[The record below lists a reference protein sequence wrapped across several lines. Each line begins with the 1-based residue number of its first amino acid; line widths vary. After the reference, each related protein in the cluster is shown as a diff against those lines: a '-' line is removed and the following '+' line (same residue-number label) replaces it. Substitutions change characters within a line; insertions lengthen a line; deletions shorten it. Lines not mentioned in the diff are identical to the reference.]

1 MTLATLSKVEIMDK
15 NKINSYISDYLL
27 NNALSIFK
35 YDGLPDNVKAVD
47 LEKNLLRFGKI
58 LFAKWHD
65 EFYIF
70 SYSDTGKQN
79 YLGEY
84 TNYQVN
90 NPYIQC
96 NEVFSD
102 DNAVRIFNTDTHE
115 PLINLMG
122 MYSELLTESYIT
134 LNMADINSRIPFF
147 ISARDNATKASAEIF
162 VKQILD
168 GKQGVIAEQP
178 LFESL
183 KINPLTDHENISQ
196 IVELNKFFYSD
207 YFQKIGLTNL
217 YNNVHDRISATETE
231 FTATSIYPYVDNM
244 KRNRDTAV
252 EKINAMFGLNVSV
265 EFSSSWDYRIKN
277 GKNLTENDFKDPD
290 MGFGDGDGENSDS
303 ENNTGDTETDS
314 ENKGDK
320 TE

>member
-1 MTLATLSKVEIMDK
+1 MDK

-35 YDGLPDNVKAVD
+35 YDGLPDNIKAVD

-58 LFAKWHD
+58 LFTKWHD

-84 TNYQVN
+84 TKFQVN

-96 NEVFSD
+96 NEIFSD

-178 LFESL
+178 LFDSL
-183 KINPLTDHENISQ
+183 KINPLTDHDNISQ

-244 KRNRDTAV
+244 KRNRDIAV
-252 EKINAMFGLNVSV
+252 EKINSMFGLSVTV

-277 GKNLTENDFKDPD
+277 GDNLTKNDFV
-290 MGFGDGDGENSDS
+290 DGDVNGENSNSETS
-303 ENNTGDTETDS
+303 ENNPDNTENNS
-314 ENKGDK
+314 ESKEEK
-320 TE
+320 RE

>member
-1 MTLATLSKVEIMDK
+1 MDK

-162 VKQILD
+162 VKQIQD

-178 LFESL
+178 LFDSL
-183 KINPLTDHENISQ
+183 NINPLTDHENISQ

-277 GKNLTENDFKDPD
+277 GKNLTEQDFKDPE
-290 MGFGDGDGENSDS
+290 MGGFGDGENSDS
-303 ENNTGDTETDS
+303 ENFENDSGDTETDS
-314 ENKGDK
+314 ESKEDK
-320 TE
+320 KE

>member
-1 MTLATLSKVEIMDK
+1 MEK
-15 NKINSYISDYLL
+15 NKISSAISDYLL

-35 YDGLPDNVKAVD
+35 YDGLPDNVSAVD

-58 LFAKWHD
+58 LFTKWHD

-84 TNYQVN
+84 TSYQVN

-96 NEVFSD
+96 NEIFTD

-122 MYSELLTESYIT
+122 MYSELLTESYLT
-134 LNMADINSRIPFF
+134 LNMADINTRIPFF
-147 ISARDNATKASAEIF
+147 ISARDSATKASAEIF
-162 VKQILD
+162 VKQIQD

-178 LFESL
+178 LFDSL
-183 KINPLTDHENISQ
+183 NINPLTDHQNIQQ
-196 IVELNKFFYSD
+196 IIELNKFYFSD

-217 YNNVHDRISATETE
+217 YNNIHDRISATETE

-244 KRNRDTAV
+244 KRNRDKAV
-252 EKINAMFGLNVSV
+252 EKINKLFGLSVTV

-277 GKNLTENDFKDPD
+277 GKNLTEDDFKD
-290 MGFGDGDGENSDS
+290 ENSGM
-303 ENNTGDTETDS
+303 ENNNGSAEPVE
-314 ENKGDK
+314 ENKEDK

>member
-1 MTLATLSKVEIMDK
+1 MDK

-58 LFAKWHD
+58 LFTKWHD

-70 SYSDTGKQN
+70 SYSETGKQN

-84 TNYQVN
+84 THYQVN

-96 NEVFSD
+96 NEIFSD

-122 MYSELLTESYIT
+122 MYSELLTESYLT

-162 VKQILD
+162 VKQIID

-183 KINPLTDHENISQ
+183 RINPLTDHENISQ

-217 YNNVHDRISATETE
+217 YNNIHDRISATETE

-244 KRNRDTAV
+244 KRNRDLAV
-252 EKINAMFGLNVSV
+252 EKINAMFGLSVSV

-277 GKNLTENDFKDPD
+277 GDNLTKKDFV
-290 MGFGDGDGENSDS
+290 DGDGKNSDS
-303 ENNTGDTETDS
+303 DS
-314 ENKGDK
+314 NEEKK
-320 TE
+320 E

>member
-1 MTLATLSKVEIMDK
+1 MDK
-15 NKINSYISDYLL
+15 NKINYYISDYLL

-35 YDGLPDNVKAVD
+35 YDGLPDNIKAVD

-58 LFAKWHD
+58 LFTKWHD

-84 TNYQVN
+84 TNFQVN

-102 DNAVRIFNTDTHE
+102 DNAVRIFNNDTHE

-207 YFQKIGLTNL
+207 YFQKI
-217 YNNVHDRISATETE
+217 YHD
-231 FTATSIYPYVDNM
+231 
-244 KRNRDTAV
+244 KW
-252 EKINAMFGLNVSV
+252 LNCQ
-265 EFSSSWDYRIKN
+265 
-277 GKNLTENDFKDPD
+277 
-290 MGFGDGDGENSDS
+290 
-303 ENNTGDTETDS
+303 
-314 ENKGDK
+314 
-320 TE
+320 

>member
-1 MTLATLSKVEIMDK
+1 MDK

-35 YDGLPDNVKAVD
+35 YDGLPDNIKAVD

-58 LFAKWHD
+58 LFTKWHD

-70 SYSDTGKQN
+70 SYSETGKQN

-84 TNYQVN
+84 TKFQVN

-96 NEVFSD
+96 NEIFSD

-183 KINPLTDHENISQ
+183 RINPLTDHENISQ

-244 KRNRDTAV
+244 KRNRDIAV
-252 EKINAMFGLNVSV
+252 EKINSMFGLSVSV
-265 EFSSSWDYRIKN
+265 EFSSSWDYRINN
-277 GKNLTENDFKDPD
+277 GDNLTKNDFV
-290 MGFGDGDGENSDS
+290 DGGSNGENSNS
-303 ENNTGDTETDS
+303 ETSETNSGDTETDS
-314 ENKGDK
+314 ESKEK
-320 TE
+320 KE

>member
-1 MTLATLSKVEIMDK
+1 MDK

-35 YDGLPDNVKAVD
+35 YDGLPENVKAVD

-58 LFAKWHD
+58 LFTKWRD

-244 KRNRDTAV
+244 KRNRDMAV
-252 EKINAMFGLNVSV
+252 EKINSMFGLSVTV

-277 GKNLTENDFKDPD
+277 GDNLTEKDFKDPD
-290 MGFGDGDGENSDS
+290 MGGFGDGENSDS

-314 ENKGDK
+314 DSQEEQK
-320 TE
+320 E

>member
-1 MTLATLSKVEIMDK
+1 MDK

-35 YDGLPDNVKAVD
+35 YDGLPDNIKAVD

-58 LFAKWHD
+58 LFTKWHD

-84 TNYQVN
+84 TNFQVN

-102 DNAVRIFNTDTHE
+102 DNAVRIFNNDTHE

-244 KRNRDTAV
+244 KRNRDIAV
-252 EKINAMFGLNVSV
+252 EKINSMFGLSVTV

-277 GKNLTENDFKDPD
+277 GDNLTKNDFV
-290 MGFGDGDGENSDS
+290 DGGVNGENSDS
-303 ENNTGDTETDS
+303 ETFENNSGDTETDS
-314 ENKGDK
+314 EIKEEK
-320 TE
+320 PE

>member
-1 MTLATLSKVEIMDK
+1 MDK
-15 NKINSYISDYLL
+15 NKINSYISDYLF

-58 LFAKWHD
+58 LFTKWHD

-84 TNYQVN
+84 TQYQVN

-96 NEVFSD
+96 NEIFSD

-115 PLINLMG
+115 PLIKMMG
-122 MYSELLTESYIT
+122 MYSELLTESYLT

-162 VKQILD
+162 VKQIQD

-178 LFESL
+178 LFDSL
-183 KINPLTDHENISQ
+183 NINPLTDHENISQ

-244 KRNRDTAV
+244 KRNRDIAV
-252 EKINAMFGLNVSV
+252 EKINEMFGLSVTV

-277 GKNLTENDFKDPD
+277 GDNLSKDDFKDAD
-290 MGFGDGDGENSDS
+290 LGFGDGDGDGGENSDS
-303 ENNTGDTETDS
+303 ETSENSTDS
-314 ENKGDK
+314 DKPVEENKEDK

>member
-1 MTLATLSKVEIMDK
+1 MDK

-35 YDGLPDNVKAVD
+35 YDGLPDNIKAVD

-58 LFAKWHD
+58 LFTKWHD

-70 SYSDTGKQN
+70 SYSETGKQN

-84 TNYQVN
+84 TKFQVN

-96 NEVFSD
+96 NEIFSD

-183 KINPLTDHENISQ
+183 RINPLTDHENISQ

-244 KRNRDTAV
+244 KRNRDIAV
-252 EKINAMFGLNVSV
+252 KKINDMFGLSITV

-277 GKNLTENDFKDPD
+277 GDNLTKNDFV
-290 MGFGDGDGENSDS
+290 DGGENGENSNSETS
-303 ENNTGDTETDS
+303 ENNPVDTENNS
-314 ENKGDK
+314 ESKEDK
-320 TE
+320 KE

>member
-1 MTLATLSKVEIMDK
+1 MDK

-58 LFAKWHD
+58 LFTKWRD

-70 SYSDTGKQN
+70 SYSDTGKQD

-84 TNYQVN
+84 NHFQVN

-115 PLINLMG
+115 PLINLMS
-122 MYSELLTESYIT
+122 MYAELLTESYIT
-134 LNMADINSRIPFF
+134 LNMSDINSRIPFF

-244 KRNRDTAV
+244 KRNRDIAV
-252 EKINAMFGLNVSV
+252 EKINSMFGLNVSV

-277 GKNLTENDFKDPD
+277 GKNLTEKDFKDPD
-290 MGFGDGDGENSDS
+290 MGGFGDGENSDS
-303 ENNTGDTETDS
+303 ENIKNNSGDTETDS

>member
-1 MTLATLSKVEIMDK
+1 MDK

-58 LFAKWHD
+58 LFTKWHE

-183 KINPLTDHENISQ
+183 RINPLTDHENISQ

-244 KRNRDTAV
+244 KRNRDMAV
-252 EKINAMFGLNVSV
+252 EKINSMFGLNVSV

-277 GKNLTENDFKDPD
+277 GDNLTEKDFKDSD
-290 MGFGDGDGENSDS
+290 MGFGGTDDKNSDS
-303 ENNTGDTETDS
+303 ENFENDPVDTETDS
-314 ENKGDK
+314 ESKEEK
-320 TE
+320 RE

>member
-1 MTLATLSKVEIMDK
+1 MDK

-35 YDGLPDNVKAVD
+35 YDGLPDNIKAVD

-58 LFAKWHD
+58 LFTKWHD

-70 SYSDTGKQN
+70 SYSDTGRQN

-244 KRNRDTAV
+244 KRNRDIAV
-252 EKINAMFGLNVSV
+252 EKINSMFGLDVTV

-277 GKNLTENDFKDPD
+277 GDNLTKNDFV
-290 MGFGDGDGENSDS
+290 DGGSNGENSNSETS
-303 ENNTGDTETDS
+303 ENNSGDTETDS
-314 ENKGDK
+314 ESEKEK
-320 TE
+320 RE

>member
-1 MTLATLSKVEIMDK
+1 MDK
-15 NKINSYISDYLL
+15 NKINSFISDYLL
-27 NNALSIFK
+27 NNALSIFR
-35 YDGLPDNVKAVD
+35 YEGLPDNVKAVD

-58 LFAKWHD
+58 LFTKWHD

-70 SYSDTGKQN
+70 SYTETGKQN

-90 NPYIQC
+90 NPYINC

-122 MYSELLTESYIT
+122 MYSELLTESYLT

-162 VKQILD
+162 VKQIQD

-178 LFESL
+178 LFDSL
-183 KINPLTDHENISQ
+183 NINPLTDHQNIQQ
-196 IVELNKFFYSD
+196 IIELNKFYFSD

-244 KRNRDTAV
+244 KRNRDIAV
-252 EKINAMFGLNVSV
+252 EKINSMFGLSVTV

-277 GKNLTENDFKDPD
+277 GDNLTEEDYKDPNL
-290 MGFGDGDGENSDS
+290 GFGYGGDVGETGENSDS
-303 ENNTGDTETDS
+303 ENS
-314 ENKGDK
+314 ENSADSDKPVEEIKEDK

>member
-1 MTLATLSKVEIMDK
+1 MDK

-58 LFAKWHD
+58 LFTKWHD

-70 SYSDTGKQN
+70 SYSETGKQN

-84 TNYQVN
+84 TKFQVN

-115 PLINLMG
+115 PLMNLMG

-183 KINPLTDHENISQ
+183 RINPLTDHENISQ

-217 YNNVHDRISATETE
+217 YNNIHDRISATETE

-244 KRNRDTAV
+244 KRNRDMAV
-252 EKINAMFGLNVSV
+252 EKINSMFGLSVSV

-277 GKNLTENDFKDPD
+277 GDNLTKNDFV
-290 MGFGDGDGENSDS
+290 DGGENGENSNSETS
-303 ENNTGDTETDS
+303 ENNPVDTENNS
-314 ENKGDK
+314 ESEKEK
-320 TE
+320 RE

>member
-1 MTLATLSKVEIMDK
+1 MDK

-47 LEKNLLRFGKI
+47 LERNLLRFGKI
-58 LFAKWHD
+58 LFTKWHD

-70 SYSDTGKQN
+70 SYTETGKQN

-84 TNYQVN
+84 TKFQVN

-96 NEVFSD
+96 NEIFSD

-122 MYSELLTESYIT
+122 MYSELLTESYLT

-162 VKQILD
+162 VKQIQD
-168 GKQGVIAEQP
+168 GKQGIIAEQP
-178 LFESL
+178 LFDSL
-183 KINPLTDHENISQ
+183 NINPLTDHQNLQQ
-196 IVELNKFFYSD
+196 IIELNKFFYSD

-244 KRNRDTAV
+244 KRNRDIAV
-252 EKINAMFGLNVSV
+252 EKINEMFGLSVTV

-277 GKNLTENDFKDPD
+277 GDNLSKDDFKDPD
-290 MGFGDGDGENSDS
+290 LGFGDGGDGGENGENSDS
-303 ENNTGDTETDS
+303 ENS
-314 ENKGDK
+314 ENSAGSDKPVEEINEDK

>member
-1 MTLATLSKVEIMDK
+1 MDK
-15 NKINSYISDYLL
+15 NKITSYISDYLL

-84 TNYQVN
+84 THYQVN

-102 DNAVRIFNTDTHE
+102 ENAVRIFNTDTHE

-244 KRNRDTAV
+244 KRNRDIAV
-252 EKINAMFGLNVSV
+252 EKINAMFGLSVSV

-277 GKNLTENDFKDPD
+277 GDNLTKNDFV
-290 MGFGDGDGENSDS
+290 DGDANGENSDS
-303 ENNTGDTETDS
+303 KNSKNNSGDTETDS
-314 ENKGDK
+314 ESKEQK
-320 TE
+320 E

>member
-1 MTLATLSKVEIMDK
+1 MDK
-15 NKINSYISDYLL
+15 NKINSFISDYLF

-35 YDGLPDNVKAVD
+35 YEGLPDNVKAVD

-58 LFAKWHD
+58 LFTKWRD

-84 TNYQVN
+84 THYQVN

-96 NEVFSD
+96 NEIFSD

-122 MYSELLTESYIT
+122 MYSELLTENYIS
-134 LNMADINSRIPFF
+134 LNVKNINSRIPFL
-147 ISARDNATKASAEIF
+147 ISARDSSTRQSAEIF
-162 VKQILD
+162 LRQIYD
-168 GKQGVIAEQP
+168 GKQGIIAEQP
-178 LFESL
+178 IFDSL
-183 KINPLTDHENISQ
+183 NVNPLSDKANDLTQLI
-196 IVELNKFFYSD
+196 ELNKFFYSD

-217 YNNVHDRISATETE
+217 YNNIHDRISATETE

-244 KRNRDTAV
+244 KRNRDKAV
-252 EKINAMFGLNVSV
+252 EKINSMFGLSVSV
-265 EFSSSWDYRIKN
+265 EFSSSWDYRIKD
-277 GKNLTENDFKDPD
+277 GKNLTEEDFKDNS
-290 MGFGDGDGENSDS
+290 GENSNEDA
-303 ENNTGDTETDS
+303 
-314 ENKGDK
+314 K
-320 TE
+320 

>member
-1 MTLATLSKVEIMDK
+1 MDK

-84 TNYQVN
+84 SHYQVN
-90 NPYIQC
+90 NPYINC
-96 NEVFSD
+96 IEVFSD

-252 EKINAMFGLNVSV
+252 EKINAMFGLSVTV

-277 GKNLTENDFKDPD
+277 GENLTEKDFKDPD
-290 MGFGDGDGENSDS
+290 MGFGENSDS
-303 ENNTGDTETDS
+303 ENNSGDTESDS
-314 ENKGDK
+314 DSQEEQK
-320 TE
+320 E

>member
-1 MTLATLSKVEIMDK
+1 MDK

-35 YDGLPDNVKAVD
+35 YDGLPDNIKAVD

-58 LFAKWHD
+58 LFTKWHD

-70 SYSDTGKQN
+70 SYSETGKQN

-84 TNYQVN
+84 TKFQVN

-96 NEVFSD
+96 NEIFSD

-244 KRNRDTAV
+244 KRNRDIAV
-252 EKINAMFGLNVSV
+252 EKINSMFGLSVSV

-277 GKNLTENDFKDPD
+277 GDNLTENDFV
-290 MGFGDGDGENSDS
+290 DGGSNGENSNS
-303 ENNTGDTETDS
+303 ETSKNNSGDTETDS
-314 ENKGDK
+314 ESKEEK
-320 TE
+320 RE

>member
-1 MTLATLSKVEIMDK
+1 MDK

-47 LEKNLLRFGKI
+47 LERNLLRFGKI
-58 LFAKWHD
+58 LFTKWHD

-70 SYSDTGKQN
+70 SYTDTGKQN

-84 TNYQVN
+84 TKFQVN
-90 NPYIQC
+90 NPYINC
-96 NEVFSD
+96 NEIFSD

-122 MYSELLTESYIT
+122 MYSELLTESYLT

-162 VKQILD
+162 VKQIQD

-178 LFESL
+178 LFDSL
-183 KINPLTDHENISQ
+183 NINPLADHQNLQQ
-196 IVELNKFFYSD
+196 IIELNKFYYSD

-244 KRNRDTAV
+244 KRNRDIAV
-252 EKINAMFGLNVSV
+252 EKINAMFGLSVTV

-277 GKNLTENDFKDPD
+277 GDNLTQEDYKDPTL
-290 MGFGDGDGENSDS
+290 GFGDGGDVGETGENSDS
-303 ENNTGDTETDS
+303 ENS
-314 ENKGDK
+314 ENDSGSDKPVEEIKEDK

>member
-1 MTLATLSKVEIMDK
+1 MDK
-15 NKINSYISDYLL
+15 NKINFYISDYLL

-35 YDGLPDNVKAVD
+35 YDGLPDNIEAVD

-58 LFAKWHD
+58 LFTKWHD

-84 TNYQVN
+84 TNFQVN

-102 DNAVRIFNTDTHE
+102 DNAVRIFNNDTHE

-244 KRNRDTAV
+244 KRNRDIAV
-252 EKINAMFGLNVSV
+252 EKINSMFGLSVTV

-277 GKNLTENDFKDPD
+277 GDNLTKNDFV
-290 MGFGDGDGENSDS
+290 DGGVNGENSDS
-303 ENNTGDTETDS
+303 ETFENNSGDTETDS
-314 ENKGDK
+314 EIKEEK
-320 TE
+320 PE

>member
-1 MTLATLSKVEIMDK
+1 MDK

>member
-1 MTLATLSKVEIMDK
+1 MDK

-58 LFAKWHD
+58 LFTKWHD

-70 SYSDTGKQN
+70 SYTETGKQN

-84 TNYQVN
+84 THYQVN
-90 NPYIQC
+90 NPYINC

-102 DNAVRIFNTDTHE
+102 DDAVKIKNNDTSE
-115 PLINLMG
+115 PLINLMS
-122 MYSELLTESYIT
+122 MYSELLTESYLT
-134 LNMADINSRIPFF
+134 LNMADINSRIPFL
-147 ISARDNATKASAEIF
+147 ISARDNSTKTSAEIF
-162 VKQILD
+162 VKQIQD
-168 GKQGVIAEQP
+168 GKQGIIAEQP
-178 LFESL
+178 LFDSL
-183 KINPLTDHENISQ
+183 NINPLTDHQNIQQ
-196 IVELNKFFYSD
+196 IIELNKFYFSD

-217 YNNVHDRISATETE
+217 YNNIHDRISATETE

-244 KRNRDTAV
+244 KRNRDIAV
-252 EKINAMFGLNVSV
+252 EKINKLFGLSVTV

-277 GKNLTENDFKDPD
+277 GKNLTEEDFKD
-290 MGFGDGDGENSDS
+290 ENTNSETS
-303 ENNTGDTETDS
+303 ENNTIDHETNS
-314 ENKGDK
+314 ESKEEK
-320 TE
+320 RE

>member
-1 MTLATLSKVEIMDK
+1 MDK

-35 YDGLPDNVKAVD
+35 YDGLPENVKAVD

-84 TNYQVN
+84 TSYQVN

-96 NEVFSD
+96 NEIFTD

-134 LNMADINSRIPFF
+134 LNMSDINSRIPFF

-244 KRNRDTAV
+244 KRNRDIAV
-252 EKINAMFGLNVSV
+252 EKINAMFGLSVTV

-277 GKNLTENDFKDPD
+277 GKNLTEKDFKDPD
-290 MGFGDGDGENSDS
+290 MGGFGDGENSDS
-303 ENNTGDTETDS
+303 ENFENNSGDSETDS
-314 ENKGDK
+314 ESKGDK
-320 TE
+320 KE

>member
-1 MTLATLSKVEIMDK
+1 MDK

-35 YDGLPDNVKAVD
+35 YDGLPENVKAVD

-84 TNYQVN
+84 TSFQVN

-244 KRNRDTAV
+244 KRNRDIAV
-252 EKINAMFGLNVSV
+252 EKINSMFGLNVSV

-277 GKNLTENDFKDPD
+277 GENLTEKDFKDSD
-290 MGFGDGDGENSDS
+290 LGFGGDSDGENSDS
-303 ENNTGDTETDS
+303 ETVKNNPVDTETDS
-314 ENKGDK
+314 ESKGDK
-320 TE
+320 KE

>member
-1 MTLATLSKVEIMDK
+1 MDK

-27 NNALSIFK
+27 NNALSIFH

-58 LFAKWHD
+58 LFTKWHD

-70 SYSDTGKQN
+70 SYTETGKQN

-84 TNYQVN
+84 TKFQVN

-96 NEVFSD
+96 NEIFND

-115 PLINLMG
+115 PLMNLMG
-122 MYSELLTESYIT
+122 MYSELLTESYLT

-147 ISARDNATKASAEIF
+147 ISARDNATKSSAEIF
-162 VKQILD
+162 VKQIQD
-168 GKQGVIAEQP
+168 GKQGIIAEQP
-178 LFESL
+178 LFDSL
-183 KINPLTDHENISQ
+183 NINPLTDHQNLQQ
-196 IVELNKFFYSD
+196 IIELNKFYYSD

-244 KRNRDTAV
+244 KRNRDIAV
-252 EKINAMFGLNVSV
+252 EKINAMFGLSVTV

-277 GKNLTENDFKDPD
+277 GDNLTKNDFV
-290 MGFGDGDGENSDS
+290 DGGVNGENSNSETS
-303 ENNTGDTETDS
+303 ENNSGDTENNS
-314 ENKGDK
+314 ESDEEKR
-320 TE
+320 E

>member
-1 MTLATLSKVEIMDK
+1 MDK

-58 LFAKWHD
+58 LFTKWRD

-70 SYSDTGKQN
+70 SYTETGKQN

-96 NEVFSD
+96 NEIFTD

-134 LNMADINSRIPFF
+134 LNMVDINTRIPFF

-162 VKQILD
+162 VKQIQD

-178 LFESL
+178 LFDSL
-183 KINPLTDHENISQ
+183 NINPLADHQNLQQ
-196 IVELNKFFYSD
+196 IIELNKFFYSD

-217 YNNVHDRISATETE
+217 YNNIHDRISATETE

-244 KRNRDTAV
+244 KRNRDIAV
-252 EKINAMFGLNVSV
+252 EKINAMFGLSISV

-277 GKNLTENDFKDPD
+277 GKNLTEEDFKDPD
-290 MGFGDGDGENSDS
+290 LGFGDGGENGENSDS
-303 ENNTGDTETDS
+303 ETSENNSGDTEDTS
-314 ENKGDK
+314 EIEEDK
-320 TE
+320 KE

>member
-1 MTLATLSKVEIMDK
+1 MDK
-15 NKINSYISDYLL
+15 NKITSYISDYLL

-58 LFAKWHD
+58 LFTKWNN

-70 SYSDTGKQN
+70 SYSDTGKQI

-84 TNYQVN
+84 DHFQVN

-102 DNAVRIFNTDTHE
+102 DNAVRIFNTATHE

-277 GKNLTENDFKDPD
+277 GNNLTEKDFKDPD
-290 MGFGDGDGENSDS
+290 MGGFGDGENSDS
-303 ENNTGDTETDS
+303 ENTENNSGDTETDS
-314 ENKGDK
+314 ENYEEQK
-320 TE
+320 E

>member
-1 MTLATLSKVEIMDK
+1 MDK

-47 LEKNLLRFGKI
+47 LERNLLRFGKI
-58 LFAKWHD
+58 LFTKWHD

-70 SYSDTGKQN
+70 SYTDTGKQN

-84 TNYQVN
+84 TKFQVN

-96 NEVFSD
+96 NEIFSD

-134 LNMADINSRIPFF
+134 LNIADINSRIPFLV
-147 ISARDNATKASAEIF
+147 SARDNATKNSAEIF
-162 VKQILD
+162 LNQILN
-168 GKQGVIAEQP
+168 GKQGIIAEQP
-178 LFESL
+178 LFNSL
-183 KINPLTDHENISQ
+183 NINPLTDHQNISQ

-244 KRNRDTAV
+244 KRNRDIAV
-252 EKINAMFGLNVSV
+252 EKINTMFGLSVTV

-277 GKNLTENDFKDPD
+277 GDNITKEDFKDPD
-290 MGFGDGDGENSDS
+290 LGFGENGENTDSENS
-303 ENNTGDTETDS
+303 ENNTGSDKPVE
-314 ENKGDK
+314 ENKEDK